1 MRNLESLFNQL
12 DSSLG
17 SKKNFWIFIGVLAL
31 FRMIYILFIPITPQ
45 EAYYWYYSTKPALS
59 YFDHPPLVAYSI
71 WIGTTIFGDNVFGV
85 KFMGIIWSILTNIL
99 LYFTTFKVADSLEI
113 TERYRLSF
121 ISVILFNLTIFSHLY
136 SLITVPDTPLLFFWL
151 VIIYSILE
159 YQDKRNIRYLYLAG
173 VALGFGLLSKYTIVA
188 ILPAILIFLLSAKE
202 NRKTLINPHIYLTLL
217 LSIIIF
223 FPVIVWNSQHDWASF
238 LFQFSDR
245 AGEIRKITHKYIL
258 QLLIS
263 QIFLLTPFVFYIFLK
278 IPRVL
283 FINWKTQRRLL
294 FLFLT
299 GIFIIGGFIMV
310 SLTSLVKM
318 NWLMPGYLG
327 LIICSVLIFKSKIS
341 FKSKWFKTGLYSS
354 IFLIFLAHMIYI
366 IPNFPL
372 GEGNTWSGWKDA
384 SKKIHHIQKDLGG
397 KDKCFV
403 FTNGYKSASLIRFYL
418 QDRQETYAQNIFGEF
433 ALQFDIWG
441 VPDSLL
447 GKNGLYV
454 FSDRKE
460 YHKGID
466 KLKPY
471 FDEITPVTKFDYD
484 FGGMLKTRSIYCY
497 LAQNYHKP
505 KID

>member
-1 MRNLESLFNQL
+1 MKNIETLFRNLDSLL
-12 DSSLG
+12 R
-17 SKKNFWIFIGVLAL
+17 SKKNFWIFIGLLAL
-31 FRMIYILFIPITPQ
+31 LRMIYILFIPITPQ

-71 WIGTTIFGDNVFGV
+71 WIGTTIFGENVFGV
-85 KFMGIIWSILTNIL
+85 KFMGIIWSILTNIV
-99 LYFTTFKVADSLEI
+99 LYFTTYKVADSFEI
-113 TERYRLSF
+113 RERYRLSF

-136 SLITVPDTPLLFFWL
+136 SLITVPDTPLLFFWM

-159 YQDKRNIRYLYLAG
+159 YQANKNIGFLYLAG
-173 VALGFGLLSKYTIVA
+173 AALGFGLLSKYTIVA
-188 ILPAILIFLLSAKE
+188 ILPAILIFFLSNSN
-202 NRKTLINPHIYLTLL
+202 NRKIFLSTHLYLSLL

-223 FPVIVWNSQHDWASF
+223 LPVIIWNSQHNWASF
-238 LFQFSDR
+238 LFQFSNR
-245 AGEIRKITHKYIL
+245 AGEMRKITHKYIL

-278 IPRVL
+278 IPKYL
-283 FINWKTQRRLL
+283 STHWKTQRRLL

-299 GIFIIGGFIMV
+299 GIFIIGGFITV
-310 SLTSLVKM
+310 SITSLVKM

-327 LIICSVLIFKSKIS
+327 LTICSVLIFKSKIS
-341 FKSKWFKTGLYSS
+341 YKSKWFKTGLYSS
-354 IFLIFLAHMIYI
+354 IFLILLAHMIYI

-384 SKKIHHIQKDLGG
+384 SNRIFHIQKDLGG
-397 KDKCFV
+397 KNRCFI

-418 QDRQETYAQNIFGEF
+418 QDRLETYAQNIYGES

-460 YHKGID
+460 YHKGIE
-466 KLKPY
+466 KLKPH
-471 FDEITPVTKFDYD
+471 FDEIIPITKFDYD
-484 FGGMLKTRSIYCY
+484 FGGIVKTRSIYCY
-497 LAQNYHKP
+497 LATNYHKP
-505 KID
+505 KIN